1 VGGGYIGLECA
12 EQFINRGIRAT
23 VVEAQDQIMGPLD
36 PEVTR
41 PIQVALEGAST
52 TVILGDAVARIE
64 SAGYYPDAA
73 ALGIKLVF
81 APEDGRLLWAQ
92 AGRAGRRRGQAPR
105 CAGHGDSARPHR
117 RGPGASR
124 SLLRP
129 PFGAAKDIVIMAGF
143 IAPNAQ
149 RGIRPSLSP
158 MTLREELQSVSPPF
172 VVDVC
177 DEREYETEHLKAAV
191 NIPLEGLR
199 ERLGKV
205 PKDRPVVVHC
215 SVGYRSYVAQQILR
229 EHGWTNVRNLY
240 GGLPPP
246 AGWRGSARSRP
257 RTEPRAV
264 WP

>member
-1 VGGGYIGLECA
+1 
-12 EQFINRGIRAT
+12 
-23 VVEAQDQIMGPLD
+23 
-36 PEVTR
+36 
-41 PIQVALEGAST
+41 
-52 TVILGDAVARIE
+52 
-64 SAGYYPDAA
+64 
-73 ALGIKLVF
+73 
-81 APEDGRLLWAQ
+81 
-92 AGRAGRRRGQAPR
+92 
-105 CAGHGDSARPHR
+105 
-117 RGPGASR
+117 
-124 SLLRP
+124 
-129 PFGAAKDIVIMAGF
+129 MAGF

-191 NIPLEGLR
+191 NIPLEDLR

-205 PKDRPVVVHC
+205 PKDRPVVVHYR
-215 SVGYRSYVAQQILR
+215 VGYRSYVAQQILR